1 MAASGAAVASG
12 TLPDMLRRMDSS
24 AKRELMADPQNEAL
38 YPNQE
43 SRESFGHYVEC
54 QPDPLPQPYLV
65 AASASMCGELGLSAE
80 EAKEDGFVRLFS
92 GDLRDATLRAIAT
105 PYAVSVFGSPIWAPD
120 PFGRGNGYGDG
131 RAVSLGEVEC
141 GGGSRWELQLKGA
154 GTTPFSRGGDGRAV
168 LRSSVREYLV
178 SEARERE
185 RETDRHNT
193 HTHTHTCPHTL
204 GHGHTHAGT
213 GTLAHTPPPP
223 RASQAPSRSV
233 VRVGDA
239 PPRHPD
245 DARPV

>member
-12 TLPDMLRRMDSS
+12 TLPDLLRRMDSS

-120 PFGRGNGYGDG
+120 PFGRVNGYGDG
-131 RAVSLGEVEC
+131 RAVPLGEVEC

-185 RETDRHNT
+185 RERQTDKT
-193 HTHTHTCPHTL
+193 QHTHTHLP
-204 GHGHTHAGT
+204 THSVT
-213 GTLAHTPPPP
+213 GTHTQARAHSRTHRRLPALPKL
-223 RASQAPSRSV
+223 RAGRSC
-233 VRVGDA
+233 G
-239 PPRHPD
+239 
-245 DARPV
+245 